1 VRIWRIRRTMAVAA
15 TTVVA
20 AGLGT
25 YAVSAVTPSGHG
37 SEPAAAQAWVTQRAQ
52 TTIDDT
58 EATLPFT
65 SAPPTTNPII
75 RVDPKLSFQTY
86 SGVGA
91 AITDSSAHVLYG
103 LTKADRDAVM
113 TNLFAPKAGAG
124 INFLRQPI
132 GASDFAVGADY
143 SFDDVPPG
151 QTDYGLQHFSIAH
164 DETQILPLLRQA
176 RALNPRLQIV
186 ASPWS
191 MPGWMKDN
199 DSMIDG
205 KLIDTP
211 QIYRA
216 YAGYL
221 VKFLTA
227 YQAAGVPVDYL
238 TVQNEPQALN
248 RKNYPGTD
256 LPFWQEAKVI
266 SALGPAIKT
275 AHLHTKILS
284 YDHNWAV
291 HPGDIKSY
299 SQVNE
304 DPQLN
309 YPLSLL
315 ETDAAKWISGTAY
328 HCYYGDPSAQTVLR
342 ASFPDKDI
350 FMTECEG
357 GDISTAIGVLRN
369 WGKSVIDWNIAL
381 DENHGPHLGGCGT
394 CNGTITV
401 NSTTEAVT
409 YNPQYFML
417 RHFAA
422 FVGGGAVRIASDTAD
437 SSGAPV
443 TLQSVAFRNPDRS
456 TALVVWNSS
465 SSKAQTF
472 SVLVHGRSFQATLDP
487 GAIGTYTW

>member
-1 VRIWRIRRTMAVAA
+1 MAVVAA
-15 TTVVA
+15 TFLA

-25 YAVSAVTPSGHG
+25 YAVRAVTPSAHG
-37 SEPAAAQAWVTQRAQ
+37 DGPAAAQAWVTARGQ
-52 TTIDDT
+52 TTIDNT
-58 EATLPFT
+58 ETTLPFSSAAPTT
-65 SAPPTTNPII
+65 SAII
-75 RVDPKLSFQTY
+75 RVDPRLSFQTY
-86 SGVGA
+86 TGVGA

-103 LTKADRDAVM
+103 LAKADRDTVM
-113 TNLFAPKAGAG
+113 TNLFDPNAGAG

-132 GASDFAVGADY
+132 GASDFVADADY

-164 DETQILPLLRQA
+164 DEAQILPLLRQA
-176 RALNPRLQIV
+176 RALNPGLQIV

-191 MPGWMKDN
+191 MPAWMKTN

-216 YAGYL
+216 YASYL
-221 VKFLTA
+221 VKFLQA
-227 YQAAGVPVDYL
+227 YAAADVPVGYI
-238 TVQNEPQALN
+238 TVQNEPQALRRN
-248 RKNYPGTD
+248 NYPGTD

-266 SALGPAIKT
+266 SALGPAIKA

-299 SQVNE
+299 SLVNE

-309 YPLSLL
+309 YPFSLL

-342 ASFPDKDI
+342 ASFPNKDI
-350 FMTECEG
+350 YMTECEG
-357 GDISTAIGVLRN
+357 GNISTAIGVLRN
-369 WGKSVIDWNIAL
+369 WGKAVIDWNIAL
-381 DENHGPHLGGCGT
+381 DENHSPHLGGCGT
-394 CNGTITV
+394 CNGTITI
-401 NSTTEAVT
+401 NSTTEQVT

-422 FVGGGAVRIASDTAD
+422 FVALGAVRIASDTAD
-437 SSGAPV
+437 SSGAPIA
-443 TLQSVAFRNPDRS
+443 LQSVAFRNPDR
-456 TALVVWNSS
+456 TTTLVVWNSS
-465 SSKAQTF
+465 TSASQTF
-472 SVLVHGRSFQATLDP
+472 SVLSNGRSFQTTLDP
-487 GAIGTYTW
+487 GAIGTYTWPA